1 MLKKIYSC
9 LRKTQKFKKPVFWI
23 QRDNQKSIINVQ
35 NNCHRNQFEA
45 FYMILVGII
54 YIKEILI

>member
-9 LRKTQKFKKPVFWI
+9 LRKTKKLKKPVFWI

-35 NNCHRNQFEA
+35 NNCHRNQIETF
-45 FYMILVGII
+45 
-54 YIKEILI
+54 